1 MIKSNS
7 IMKTNLLRTLGIGS
21 LVFVGIQFIV
31 PDENHYGNSKND
43 IVSVYNIPDNVQTIL
58 KTSCF
63 NCHSNNTN
71 YPWYTRMQPVRWW
84 ISGHI
89 ANGKE
94 KMNFSNFAAYN
105 AKMQYSR
112 FKEIE
117 EKVKSGTMPLPSYLT
132 THPESVL
139 SEKQK
144 TILINWAKAMQDSMK
159 AKYSMDSLAD
169 INSGQL

>member
-1 MIKSNS
+1 
-7 IMKTNLLRTLGIGS
+7 MKKNLLRSLGIGS

-31 PDENHYGNSKND
+31 PDENHHGSSKND
-43 IVSVYNIPDNVQTIL
+43 IATVYDIPDNVHTIL

-94 KMNFSNFAAYN
+94 KMNFSNFGAYD

-117 EKVKSGTMPLPSYLT
+117 TKVKAGAMPLPSYLT

-139 SEKQK
+139 SENQK
-144 TILINWAKAMQDSMK
+144 ITLIDWAKAMQDSMK
-159 AKYSMDSLAD
+159 AKYPTDSLAD
-169 INSGQL
+169 IKSGQL

>member
-1 MIKSNS
+1 MRK
-7 IMKTNLLRTLGIGS
+7 NLIRTLGIGS
-21 LVFVGIQFIV
+21 LVFIGIQFIV
-31 PDENHYGNSKND
+31 PDENHGGNFKND
-43 IVSVYNIPDNVQTIL
+43 ITTVYILPENVHAIL

-94 KMNFSNFAAYN
+94 KMNFSDFAAYDT
-105 AKMQYSR
+105 KMQYSR

-117 EKVKSGTMPLPSYLT
+117 AKVKAGAMPLPSYLT

-139 SEKQK
+139 SEEQK
-144 TILINWAKAMQDSMK
+144 ITLINWAKTMQDSMK
-159 AKYSMDSLAD
+159 LKYPIDSLEN